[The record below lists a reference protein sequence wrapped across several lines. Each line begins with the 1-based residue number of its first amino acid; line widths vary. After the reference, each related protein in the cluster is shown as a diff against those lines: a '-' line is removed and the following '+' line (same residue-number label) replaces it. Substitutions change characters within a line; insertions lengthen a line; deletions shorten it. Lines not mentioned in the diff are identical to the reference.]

1 MNHEQKLRPFNSWFA
16 ALPVVP
22 ANKGPARGTIAGA
35 LVVLERLK
43 ANFDLRLGAHL
54 APKGA
59 QVKGTSGAVVKTI
72 LASLGEH
79 RRYLSEGGRT
89 NRGLRDAISR
99 LLNALQL
106 ADLSDLAAGERNKLL
121 EQMQRMLVAQVAA
134 FHNRQRLKI
143 VFNPNRTT
151 YDLLGSLMP
160 TAREAN
166 KEGPVA
172 QHLVGAKLQLRYPNI
187 VIENNA
193 VTTADAPLHLA
204 GAA

>member
-72 LASLGEH
+72 LASLGRTSSLPQ
-79 RRYLSEGGRT
+79 RRRT
-89 NRGLRDAISR
+89 NESW
-99 LLNALQL
+99 
-106 ADLSDLAAGERNKLL
+106 AAGRH
-121 EQMQRMLVAQVAA
+121 QPA
-134 FHNRQRLKI
+134 FECIATSRPFR
-143 VFNPNRTT
+143 PC
-151 YDLLGSLMP
+151 G
-160 TAREAN
+160 
-166 KEGPVA
+166 G
-172 QHLVGAKLQLRYPNI
+172 
-187 VIENNA
+187 
-193 VTTADAPLHLA
+193 
-204 GAA
+204 